1 MKLTVLVA
9 VLLGTVAC
17 AAIDRAGMRETH
29 QRNRTSDAIQD
40 RRDRIQHS
48 RDRLSDALQKDTVPI
63 CVEGSDCKAQWEAA
77 QRWILQN
84 LQWKIQNVSDVYIE
98 TFGPGSDDTATAMR
112 IVKEP
117 IGGGRFRLEAK
128 PRCGIMVECFPDL
141 ADAFLSFNRYVTS
154 FALDTRTP
162 GDREKNTAAA
172 PHDEAPPG
180 TEDPLARGT
189 ELFTVEGNLIG
200 TVESAK
206 SDSILVALKSGG
218 TVTMTRTQAMERI
231 KR

>member
-29 QRNRTSDAIQD
+29 QRDKIY
-40 RRDRIQHS
+40 
-48 RDRLSDALQKDTVPI
+48 DTVPV
-63 CVEGSDCKAQWEAA
+63 CMEGPDCRTQWDAA

-84 LQWKIQNVSDVYIE
+84 LQWRIQNANDIYIE
-98 TFGPGSDDTATAMR
+98 TFGPAGYDTATAMR
-112 IVKEP
+112 IIKEP
-117 IGGGRFRLEAK
+117 IGGGKFRIEANV
-128 PRCGIMVECFPDL
+128 RCGNMIGCFPDL
-141 ADAFLSFNRYVTS
+141 ADALLSFNRYVTS
-154 FALDTRTP
+154 FALDARTP
-162 GDREKNTAAA
+162 GDREKNTEAA
-172 PHDEAPPG
+172 PHDEAPPA

-200 TVESAK
+200 TVESAQAN
-206 SDSILVALKSGG
+206 SILVALKSGG
-218 TVTMTRTQAMERI
+218 SVTMTRTQAMERI